1 MKKAFKFILIISTVF
16 LTSCVNQKL
25 IHGNLPEAQ
34 LVSLLEIGKDSKEST
49 SKILGQPTF
58 KGILGD
64 NSFYYIGTVNKK
76 IAFLKPKLNNQYVL
90 ELNFDSSNILNKIY
104 LYDENQTINVAMSS
118 METKSTGK
126 KVSFLQQLF
135 RSMGVSGVGRG
146 QIIGSGK
153 ADN

>member
-1 MKKAFKFILIISTVF
+1 MK
-16 LTSCVNQKL
+16 
-25 IHGNLPEAQ
+25 
-34 LVSLLEIGKDSKEST
+34 LLLKSEVQRLQVLYPCK
-49 SKILGQPTF
+49 
-58 KGILGD
+58 
-64 NSFYYIGTVNKK
+64 
-76 IAFLKPKLNNQYVL
+76 LKPKLNNQYVL
-90 ELNFDSSNILNKIY
+90 ELNFDSSDILNKIY

>member
-1 MKKAFKFILIISTVF
+1 M
-16 LTSCVNQKL
+16 
-25 IHGNLPEAQ
+25 GE
-34 LVSLLEIGKDSKEST
+34 
-49 SKILGQPTF
+49 PTF

-90 ELNFDSSNILNKIY
+90 ELNFDSSDILNKIY

-118 METKSTGK
+118 WKQKSTGK
-126 KVSFLQQLF
+126 KSTFYNNYSIIWAFQELEE
-135 RSMGVSGVGRG
+135 G